1 MYDQFIISS
10 RKDSNLP
17 YIEALTPTVK
27 VNKQAD
33 GAITLLKRT
42 IHESIRMSFLLNI
55 PNSICQ
61 N

>member
-27 VNKQAD
+27 VTNKQMA
-33 GAITLLKRT
+33 
-42 IHESIRMSFLLNI
+42 
-55 PNSICQ
+55 Q
-61 N
+61 